1 MNKKRMKKIVLTF
14 VSLLMG
20 GLCSVLVACSD
31 EEHTVPIFP
40 EDGSGEIEI
49 KPDQKYDGKPT
60 VSQSWL
66 IPIWYFFTRV
76 VTNAPFGRRNV
87 LNPILL
93 M

>member
-40 EDGSGEIEI
+40 EDGSGEIELSPTKNTI
-49 KPDQKYDGKPT
+49 GKST

-76 VTNAPFGRRNV
+76 VTNAPFGRRNAPN
-87 LNPILL
+87 LILL

>member
-31 EEHTVPIFP
+31 EEHTVPVFP

-49 KPDQKYDGKPT
+49 KPDQKYDWEINR
-60 VSQSWL
+60 QSDRKS
-66 IPIWYFFTRV
+66 TR
-76 VTNAPFGRRNV
+76 
-87 LNPILL
+87 LNSSHTQKSRMPSSA
-93 M
+93 

>member
-31 EEHTVPIFP
+31 EEHTVPVFP

-49 KPDQKYDGKPT
+49 KPDQKYDWET
-60 VSQSWL
+60 NRQSIL
-66 IPIWYFFTRV
+66 ANTDMVLFYSGGD
-76 VTNAPFGRRNV
+76 NAPFGRRNV

>member
-31 EEHTVPIFP
+31 EEHTVPVFP

-49 KPDQKYDGKPT
+49 KPDQ
-60 VSQSWL
+60 
-66 IPIWYFFTRV
+66 
-76 VTNAPFGRRNV
+76 
-87 LNPILL
+87 
-93 M
+93 

>member
-1 MNKKRMKKIVLTF
+1 MNKKRMKKIILTF

-31 EEHTVPIFP
+31 EEHTVPVFP

-49 KPDQKYDGKPT
+49 KPDQKYDWEPT

-76 VTNAPFGRRNV
+76 VTNALFGRRNA